1 MLTIQQIGEVKG
13 LLSGKKKIVLTTHL
27 NPDGD
32 AIGSSV
38 AMLLYLRSKGH
49 DVEAIAPNQFP
60 DFYSWM
66 PGSEDIIIF
75 EKSVAKAKELLSK
88 ADIVFSL
95 DYNAFGRV
103 GSMTKYL
110 KEAPGI
116 KFLIDHHI
124 DPEEGFDYYLSTTKI
139 TSTGELIFNFID
151 MMGDIELLDKNMSAA
166 IYAAIMTDTG
176 SFSYACNYPDTYRVV
191 ATLIEKGVDAERIHR
206 LVYDTFSEHRLRLLG
221 YAISERMIVW
231 HELKTAIIYL
241 TKDDLKR
248 FNFQVGD
255 TEGIVNYPLSMED
268 VNLAV
273 LITEKEKKIKLS
285 FRSKGDFS
293 VNDLARAHFQGGG
306 HKNAAGGQSGNNL
319 DETIKEIKEV
329 LKPLKNKLDYKL
341 SY

>member
-1 MLTIQQIGEVKG
+1 MLTVQDIGEIKG
-13 LLSGKKKIVLTTHL
+13 LLSSKKKIVLTAHL

-38 AMLLYLRSKGH
+38 AMLHYLRKKGH
-49 DVEAIAPNQFP
+49 DVEAIAPNRFP

-75 EKSVAKAKELLSK
+75 EKSAAKAKELLSK

-95 DYNAFGRV
+95 DYNSFNRV
-103 GSMTKYL
+103 GPMTKYL

-124 DPEEGFDYYLSTTKI
+124 DPQEGLDYYLSTTKI
-139 TSTGELIFNFID
+139 TSTGELIYNFID
-151 MMGDIELLDKNMSAA
+151 MMGDIELLDKNTAAA
-166 IYAAIMTDTG
+166 IYLAIMTDTG
-176 SFSYACNYPDTYRVV
+176 SFSYASNYPDTYRVV

-231 HELKTAIIYL
+231 HDLKTAIIYL

-248 FNFQVGD
+248 FHFQVGD
-255 TEGIVNYPLSMED
+255 TEGIVNYPLSMD
-268 VNLAV
+268 GVNLAV

-293 VNDLARAHFQGGG
+293 VNDLARAHFKGGG

-319 DETIKEIKEV
+319 DETIKGIKEV

>member
-1 MLTIQQIGEVKG
+1 MLTVQQTGEIKE
-13 LLSGKKKIVLTTHL
+13 LLSSKKRIVLTTHM

-49 DVEAIAPNQFP
+49 DVEAIAPNRFP

-75 EKSVAKAKELLSK
+75 EKSAAKVKELLSR

-95 DYNAFGRV
+95 DYNAFNRV
-103 GSMTKYL
+103 GQMTKHL

-139 TSTGELIFNFID
+139 TSTGELIYKFID
-151 MMGDIELLDKNMSAA
+151 MMGDIELLDKSMASA
-166 IYAAIMTDTG
+166 IYSAIMTDTG
-176 SFSYACNYPDTYRVV
+176 SFSYACNYPDTYRIV

-206 LVYDTFSEHRLRLLG
+206 LVYDTFSENRLRLLG

-231 HELKTAIIYL
+231 HDLKTAIIYL

-248 FNFQVGD
+248 FNYQVGD
-255 TEGIVNYPLSMED
+255 TEGIVNYPLSMD
-268 VNLAV
+268 GVNLAV
-273 LITEKEKKIKLS
+273 LITEKERKIKLS

-293 VNDLARAHFQGGG
+293 VNDLARAHFNGGG
-306 HKNAAGGQSGNNL
+306 HKNAAGGESHDNM
-319 DETIKEIKEV
+319 DDTINGINKV